1 MDKGLF
7 DVEEV
12 KAYWFTEAQ
21 EARQVAEHL
30 VEKGDYSYA
39 LFFGHLAV
47 EKLLKAL
54 YVARRGEHAPP
65 VHNLLRLATAAGL
78 EPDEV
83 KVDALIRIT
92 AFNIEARYPDV
103 KRAFRQKCT
112 AEFTSHE
119 MQLIREVFQWL
130 RSLLP

>member
-1 MDKGLF
+1 MLRNGWPDCPGMGGRNQSEWVAGMGRNTHKMDKGLF

-54 YVARRGEHAPP
+54 YVARRGEHAPSGP
-65 VHNLLRLATAAGL
+65 QFAQAGHSC
-78 EPDEV
+78 
-83 KVDALIRIT
+83 RT
-92 AFNIEARYPDV
+92 
-103 KRAFRQKCT
+103 
-112 AEFTSHE
+112 
-119 MQLIREVFQWL
+119 
-130 RSLLP
+130 